1 MYFAYALDSP
11 MPMLY
16 LGVSIAGASTIYNGS
31 PLHNEWISM

>member
-16 LGVSIAGASTIYNGS
+16 LGSQYSRCIYR
-31 PLHNEWISM
+31 L